1 MIIKSLKLINF
12 RQFKG
17 EINIDFSVDPSK
29 KATIIMAENTAG
41 KTTLIESFSW
51 IFYGSTKL
59 KTIWNTELLNE
70 CDPGK
75 SVKIEGYTILEHNGI
90 EYTICRTSKKW
101 KNTKTFSSDD
111 DTF

>member
-75 SVKIEGYTILEHNGI
+75 SV
-90 EYTICRTSKKW
+90 
-101 KNTKTFSSDD
+101 
-111 DTF
+111 